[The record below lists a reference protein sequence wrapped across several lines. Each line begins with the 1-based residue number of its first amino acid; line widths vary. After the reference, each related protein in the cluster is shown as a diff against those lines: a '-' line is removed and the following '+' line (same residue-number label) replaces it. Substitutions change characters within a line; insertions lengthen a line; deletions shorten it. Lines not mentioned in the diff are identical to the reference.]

1 MKSNGGNGKPACGIN
16 AAMKPPKQQSTW
28 TGILYLRPK
37 ADIASISSDVP
48 YGKLGNDPTS
58 CKYSIQLLIINN
70 NIFYIRIINKIIG
83 QNFKYSITNYLKFV
97 CAKYYID

>member
-1 MKSNGGNGKPACGIN
+1 MLVTPGKIKSNGGSGNPACGIN
-16 AAMKPPKQQSTW
+16 AAIKPPKQQSTW

-58 CKYSIQLLIINN
+58 CKYSL
-70 NIFYIRIINKIIG
+70 
-83 QNFKYSITNYLKFV
+83 
-97 CAKYYID
+97 